1 VETSLEKSK
10 IRVLLLESVSA
21 TAVEALRGAGYTSIE
36 THRGSLG
43 EPDLETAIKDVHL
56 LGIRSRTQVTERVLA
71 RAKKLIGIGCF
82 CIGTDQVA
90 LDAAEARGIPVF
102 NAPFSNTRSVAELVL
117 GEIVMLLRGIPE
129 RNAAAHA
136 GSWMKSVGGAVEARG
151 KSLGIVGYGHVGSQL
166 GLLAESL
173 GMRVLFYDVQEKL
186 ALGNATR
193 VGSLDALLGGADI
206 VSLHV
211 PEDPTTRGLIGAREL
226 ALLRPG
232 RHLINASR
240 GSVVDIAALAEA
252 LESGHL
258 AGAALDV
265 FPAEPR
271 ADGEPFVSPLQ
282 RFPNVLLTPHIGGST
297 QEAQE
302 GIGVEVAAKLV
313 RYSDNGSTLTAVN
326 FPEVT
331 LPEHRG
337 KHRLLHIHRNEPGV
351 LAAINAVF
359 AGAKVNIASQYLET
373 RRQVGYAVIDLD
385 GDDRPLSASLRDQL
399 GAIDATIRTRVL
411 Y

>member
-1 VETSLEKSK
+1 METSFDKSK

-21 TAVEALRGAGYTSIE
+21 SAVELLRSAGYTSIE
-36 THRGSLG
+36 THRGSLN
-43 EPDLETAIKDVHL
+43 ESELESATRDVHL
-56 LGIRSRTQVTERVLA
+56 LGIRSRTQVTERVLTK
-71 RAKKLIGIGCF
+71 AKKLIGIGCF
-82 CIGTDQVA
+82 CIGTDQVD
-90 LDAAEARGIPVF
+90 LNAAEARGIPVF

-136 GSWMKSVGGAVEARG
+136 GGWMKSVGGSVEARG

-173 GMRVLFYDVQEKL
+173 GMHVLFYDVQEKL

-193 VGSLDALLGGADI
+193 VGSLDALLKGADV

-226 ALLRPG
+226 ALMRPG
-232 RHLINASR
+232 RRLINASR
-240 GSVVDIAALAEA
+240 GSVVDIAALVDA
-252 LESGHL
+252 LDSGHL

-271 ADGEPFVSPLQ
+271 SDGEPFASPLQ

-331 LPEHRG
+331 LPEHRD
-337 KHRLLHIHRNEPGV
+337 KHRLMHIHRNEPGV
-351 LAAINAVF
+351 LAAINSIF
-359 AGAKVNIASQYLET
+359 ADAKVNVASQYLET
-373 RRQVGYAVIDLD
+373 SRQVGYAVIDLD
-385 GDDRPLSASLRDQL
+385 GADRPLSAGLRDQL
-399 GAIDATIRTRVL
+399 REIDATIRTRVL

>member
-1 VETSLEKSK
+1 VKTSFDRSK

-21 TAVEALRGAGYTSIE
+21 SAVELLRSAGYTAVE
-36 THRGSLG
+36 THRGSLS
-43 EPDLETAIKDVHL
+43 ESELEAAIRDVHV
-56 LGIRSRTQVTERVLA
+56 LGIRSRTQVTDRVLA
-71 RAKKLIGIGCF
+71 RAKKLIAIGCF
-82 CIGTDQVA
+82 CIGTDQVD
-90 LDAAEARGIPVF
+90 LKTAEGQGVPVF

-136 GSWMKSVGGAVEARG
+136 GKWLKSVGGAVEARG
-151 KSLGIVGYGHVGSQL
+151 KSVGIVGYGHVGSQL
-166 GLLAESL
+166 GLLAEAL
-173 GMRVLFYDVQEKL
+173 GMQVLFYDVQEKL
-186 ALGNATR
+186 ALGNASR
-193 VGSLDALLGGADI
+193 VASLDALLQRADI

-226 ALLRPG
+226 ALMRPG
-232 RHLINASR
+232 RRLINASR
-240 GSVVDIAALAEA
+240 GSVVDVAALADA

-271 ADGEPFVSPLQ
+271 SDAEPFVSPLQ

-331 LPEHRG
+331 LPEHRD

-351 LAAINAVF
+351 LAAINAIF
-359 AGAKVNIASQYLET
+359 ASAKVNIASQYLET
-373 RRQVGYAVIDLD
+373 SRQVGYAVIDLD
-385 GDDRPLSASLRDQL
+385 GADRPLSAGLRDAL
-399 GAIDATIRTRVL
+399 GGIDATIRTRVL